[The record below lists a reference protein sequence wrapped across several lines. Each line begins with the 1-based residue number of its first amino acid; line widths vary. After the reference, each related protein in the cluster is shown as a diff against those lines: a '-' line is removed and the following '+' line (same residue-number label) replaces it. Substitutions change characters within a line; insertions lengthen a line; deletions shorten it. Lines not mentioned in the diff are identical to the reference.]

1 MVRFLI
7 DLIHKFIPKTHPKST
22 QKSLNSCLKIFK
34 MTKFGVDAA
43 SFYAPSL
50 YLEIKDL
57 AEKRGIEPAK
67 LEKGL
72 GLHKMALPDVHEDA
86 ATFAAEALL
95 KLIQDYNLNPKEISR
110 VYLGTESALDAAKPT
125 STYAV
130 QMVEEFLTEE
140 FGERSFKNCDIVD
153 MTFACVGAVDALHNC
168 LDFVRANP
176 TKKAV
181 VIASDYAKY
190 ELASSGEY
198 TQGGGAVALLVSA
211 NPKLIDI
218 DNNWGVA
225 TESVFDFF
233 KPRRHFS
240 KDDFPT
246 APENFPDKIEVF
258 TDEPVFDGQ
267 YSNIC
272 YQDRIREAYEHYK
285 DQTFTVRPYEDW
297 RYMIF
302 HLPYAFH
309 GKRVFTEIYSLE
321 NHLDYSDA
329 EKQKAIAKSEDYI
342 NFINEK
348 IEKSQRASSEIGNMY
363 TASIFMALLSALQT
377 SFNENEDL
385 TEKEIGFLA
394 YGSGSKSKVF
404 VGKVSPEWKS
414 VVKKWN
420 LFEKLKN
427 RLPIDFE
434 TYEKLHRKQLDSS
447 VNQNYKGFGLTR
459 IEKESQVLKGARYY
473 SYQK

>member
-1 MVRFLI
+1 
-7 DLIHKFIPKTHPKST
+7 
-22 QKSLNSCLKIFK
+22 

-43 SFYAPSL
+43 SFYVPSL

-57 AEKRGIEPAK
+57 AEQRGIEPAK

-72 GLHKMALPDVHEDA
+72 GLHKMALPDVHEDS

-125 STYAV
+125 ATYAV
-130 QMVEEFLTEE
+130 QMVEEYLTED
-140 FGERSFKNCDIVD
+140 FGERSFKNCDVVD
-153 MTFACVGAVDALHNC
+153 MTFACVGAVDALHNS

-176 TKKAV
+176 LKKAI

-211 NPKLIDI
+211 NPRLLEI

-233 KPRRHFS
+233 KPRRPFS
-240 KDDFPT
+240 KSDLT
-246 APENFPDKIEVF
+246 HAPENFPDKIEVF

-267 YSNIC
+267 YSNQC

-285 DQTFTVRPYEDW
+285 DQTFTVRPYENW
-297 RYMIF
+297 RYLIF

-321 NHLDYSDA
+321 NKLDFSDP

-342 NFINEK
+342 SFINDK
-348 IEKSQRASSEIGNMY
+348 IERSQRASSEIGNMY
-363 TASIFMALLSALQT
+363 TASIFMALLSALQI

-385 TEKEIGFLA
+385 TEQEIGFLA
-394 YGSGSKSKVF
+394 YGSGSKAKVF
-404 VGKVSPEWKS
+404 VGKMAPEWKS
-414 VVKKWN
+414 VVTKWN
-420 LFEKLKN
+420 LFEELNKRHQIN
-427 RLPIDFE
+427 FE
-434 TYEKLHRKQLDSS
+434 TYEKLHRKQLELS
-447 VNQNYKGFGLTR
+447 VNENYKGFGLIR
-459 IEKESQVLKGARYY
+459 IEKESPVLKGARYY

>member
-1 MVRFLI
+1 
-7 DLIHKFIPKTHPKST
+7 
-22 QKSLNSCLKIFK
+22 

-43 SFYAPSL
+43 SFYVPSL

-57 AEKRGIEPAK
+57 AEQRGIEPAK

-72 GLHKMALPDVHEDA
+72 GLHKMALPDVHEDS

-125 STYAV
+125 ATYAV
-130 QMVEEFLTEE
+130 QMVEEYLTED
-140 FGERSFKNCDIVD
+140 FGERSFKNCDVVD
-153 MTFACVGAVDALHNC
+153 ITFACVGAVDALHNS

-176 TKKAV
+176 LKKAI

-211 NPKLIDI
+211 NPRLLEI

-233 KPRRHFS
+233 KPRRPFS

-267 YSNIC
+267 YSNQC

-297 RYMIF
+297 RYLIF

-321 NHLDYSDA
+321 NKLDFSDA
-329 EKQKAIAKSEDYI
+329 EKQRAIAKSEDYI
-342 NFINEK
+342 SFINDK
-348 IEKSQRASSEIGNMY
+348 IERSQRASSEIGNMY

-385 TEKEIGFLA
+385 TEQEIGFLA
-394 YGSGSKSKVF
+394 YGSGSKAKVF
-404 VGKVSPEWKS
+404 VGKMAPEWKS
-414 VVKKWN
+414 VVTKWN
-420 LFEKLKN
+420 LFEELNKRN
-427 RLPIDFE
+427 QINFE
-434 TYEKLHRKQLDSS
+434 TYEKLHRKQLELS
-447 VNQNYKGFGLTR
+447 VNENYKGFGLTR
-459 IEKESQVLKGARYY
+459 IEKESPVLKGARYY

>member
-1 MVRFLI
+1 
-7 DLIHKFIPKTHPKST
+7 
-22 QKSLNSCLKIFK
+22 

-43 SFYAPSL
+43 SFYVPSL

-125 STYAV
+125 ATYAV
-130 QMVEEFLTEE
+130 QMVEEYLTED
-140 FGERSFKNCDIVD
+140 FGERSFKNCDVVD
-153 MTFACVGAVDALHNC
+153 MTFACVGAVDALHNS

-176 TKKAV
+176 LKKAI

-211 NPKLIDI
+211 NPRLLEI

-267 YSNIC
+267 YSNQC

-285 DQTFTVRPYEDW
+285 DQTFTIRPYENW
-297 RYMIF
+297 RYLIF

-321 NHLDYSDA
+321 NKLDFSDA
-329 EKQKAIAKSEDYI
+329 EKQRAIAKSEDYI
-342 NFINEK
+342 SFINDK
-348 IEKSQRASSEIGNMY
+348 IERSQRASSEIGNMY

-385 TEKEIGFLA
+385 TEQEIGFLA
-394 YGSGSKSKVF
+394 YGSGSKAKVF
-404 VGKVSPEWKS
+404 VGKMAPEWKS
-414 VVKKWN
+414 VVTKWN
-420 LFEKLKN
+420 LFEELNKRN
-427 RLPIDFE
+427 QINFE
-434 TYEKLHRKQLDSS
+434 TYEKLHRKQLELS
-447 VNQNYKGFGLTR
+447 VNENYNGFGLTR
-459 IEKESQVLKGARYY
+459 IEKESPVLKGARYY